1 MTLSK
6 TFKPKFQYYLQRL
19 GNQCDG
25 GYLVGLNTIKK
36 SKFLISYGI
45 RDDWSFEK
53 DFIKINKKIKV
64 YAYDD
69 QLSFF
74 FLQKKIITNFIKIF
88 IPGYKSS
95 FLKSILNIYEYF
107 FFFRKL
113 YRRKKIIPGDTL
125 KISKDLSCIF
135 FKIDIEKSEYKILG
149 ELIKIKEKINGII
162 IEFHQINEN
171 FHKIK
176 NFIQK
181 INLKVTHIHPNNYG
195 GVNYN
200 SNPNILEITFE
211 NKPRFKN
218 YKVSFP
224 HPLDRA
230 NSSYLDDIILNFK
243 K

>member
-6 TFKPKFQYYLQRL
+6 TFKPKLQYYLQRL

-74 FLQKKIITNFIKIF
+74 FLLKKIITNFIKIF

-95 FLKSILNIYEYF
+95 FVKSILNIFEYF
-107 FFFRKL
+107 FFFRKMF
-113 YRRKKIIPGDTL
+113 RRKKIIPGDTL
-125 KISKDLSCIF
+125 KISKNLSCIF
-135 FKIDIEKSEYKILG
+135 FKLDIEGSEYKILD
-149 ELIKIKEKINGII
+149 EFIMIKDKISGII
-162 IEFHQINEN
+162 IEFHEINKNLNIIEN
-171 FHKIK
+171 FIK
-176 NFIQK
+176 K

-195 GVNYN
+195 GISRNGI
-200 SNPNILEITFE
+200 PNLLEITFE
-211 NKPRFKN
+211 KKPKFKN

-230 NSSYLDDIILNFK
+230 NNPSLDDIILKF
-243 K
+243 

>member
-1 MTLSK
+1 M
-6 TFKPKFQYYLQRL
+6 
-19 GNQCDG
+19 
-25 GYLVGLNTIKK
+25 
-36 SKFLISYGI
+36 
-45 RDDWSFEK
+45 
-53 DFIKINKKIKV
+53 
-64 YAYDD
+64 
-69 QLSFF
+69 
-74 FLQKKIITNFIKIF
+74 
-88 IPGYKSS
+88 
-95 FLKSILNIYEYF
+95 
-107 FFFRKL
+107 

-195 GVNYN
+195 GVYYN
-200 SNPNILEITFE
+200 GNPNILEITFE

-224 HPLDRA
+224 HLLDRA
-230 NSSYLDDIILNFK
+230 NSSYLNDIILNFK